1 MSRMNSQA
9 LIRWSGLSA
18 ILGGVLIVLARVA
31 QVALFGNSPLA
42 EHASSPGFV
51 PAVGLPGYVSGVFLL
66 LGVVGLYARQY
77 DRHRVFGLIS
87 FLVAF
92 AGISLSN
99 DANWVYAFGSPLLDR
114 LDPALLGLDFLDPR
128 WGALGPAFLISYLA
142 GGLG

>member
-9 LIRWSGLSA
+9 LIRWSGLLA

-51 PAVGLPGYVSGVFLL
+51 PAVGLPGYVSGGFLL
-66 LGVVGLYARQY
+66 LGVVGLYAHQH

-87 FLVAF
+87 FLGAF

-99 DANWVYAFGSPLLDR
+99 DAN
-114 LDPALLGLDFLDPR
+114 
-128 WGALGPAFLISYLA
+128 
-142 GGLG
+142 